1 MPAGDLFLYEVWPVT
16 DAHLPVIGGDTIRK
30 VLAEVL
36 ADVLDVG
43 DASQVDRL
51 QYANLLS
58 LASHCRVAQ
67 TEVIGATLQQR
78 NNGRLAGRGGAHLLY
93 SGLRVVSLKLLHHVA
108 AHPVRVVLH
117 HRGAAAAAPTCRLA
131 RRATGLE
138 RRSQDREPGRGARA
152 LEKQPSSGQHSPSA
166 GHAFLCCL
174 RHVNLPA
181 TALTLTAR
189 DTARFRV
196 LSRLASSPSS
206 ALAR

>member
-78 NNGRLAGRGGAHLLY
+78 NNGRLAGRGGAHLLD
-93 SGLRVVSLKLLHHVA
+93 SGKRVLSLELLHHVA

-117 HRGAAAAAPTCRLA
+117 HHDAAAAGPHSRHASR
-131 RRATGLE
+131 
-138 RRSQDREPGRGARA
+138 ARA
-152 LEKQPSSGQHSPSA
+152 LDRRSPE
-166 GHAFLCCL
+166 
-174 RHVNLPA
+174 
-181 TALTLTAR
+181 
-189 DTARFRV
+189 
-196 LSRLASSPSS
+196 
-206 ALAR
+206 

>member
-1 MPAGDLFLYEVWPVT
+1 MPAGNLFLYEVWPVT

-58 LASHCRVAQ
+58 LASHCRVSQ

-78 NNGRLAGRGGAHLLY
+78 NNGRLAGRGGADLLD
-93 SGLRVVSLKLLHHVA
+93 SAMRVQSLKLLHHVA

-131 RRATGLE
+131 RRAT
-138 RRSQDREPGRGARA
+138 A
-152 LEKQPSSGQHSPSA
+152 LEKQPSSGQHSTSA

-174 RHVNLPA
+174 RHVNLPP

-189 DTARFRV
+189 GTARFRV
-196 LSRLASSPSS
+196 LARPASSLRS